1 MADPRQVLADRFS
14 HAIVRAFGEEHA
26 GVDPVVRPAQHPR
39 FGDYQANVALSLG
52 RTLGMAPREV
62 AQRIVEHLDVADLAD
77 PPEIAGPG
85 FVNLRLRPEFLA
97 AEAARLAADPRLGVA
112 PSQVTE
118 TVVVDYSSPNVA
130 RELHVG
136 HLRSTIIGDALVRIL
151 ESLGACVIRQNHL
164 GDWGTQFGVL
174 IEHLIETGQAAALT
188 GGDRSAPLDLNERYR
203 EGVVRFKTDP
213 EFAARARTRVVALQS
228 GDPETLAIWRSL
240 VEASARNFQEV
251 YRRLGVTLT
260 PADIRGESF
269 YNPMLETVVDD
280 LQKAGLAR
288 ENRGALCVF
297 PPGFQARD
305 GEPLPLIIRKS
316 DGGFPYAATDLAGIR
331 FRVEELGASRIVYV
345 VDARQ
350 AQHFAMVF
358 ATAEM
363 AGWLDGARAE
373 HVAFGTILGEDG
385 RPFRT
390 RSGETPRLMDL
401 LDEAVRRAADVV
413 AAKSPDLPPEEAQR
427 VAEVVGIG
435 AVKYAD
441 LANDRTRDYV
451 FSWERMLAMD
461 GNTAPYLQY
470 AYARAR
476 SILRKAEANGD
487 GTLSVE
493 EAGGGETVA
502 GGAAELVV
510 GHPAE
515 LVVGHPAERAL
526 VLQLLGF
533 GEVVAS
539 AAETL
544 EPHRIAV
551 HLFDTATAFSSF
563 FEQCPVLAA
572 PSVQERRSRL
582 ILCGLTARV
591 LRQGLSLLGI
601 EVLEKM

>member
-1 MADPRQVLADRFS
+1 MADPRHLLADRFS
-14 HAIVRAFGEEHA
+14 HALTAAFGEEYA
-26 GVDPVVRPAQHPR
+26 GVDPVIRPAQQAR
-39 FGDYQANVALSLG
+39 FGDYQANVALGLPK
-52 RTLGMAPREV
+52 RLGMAPRQIAE
-62 AQRIVEHLDVADLAD
+62 RIVAHLAVDDVCE

-85 FVNLRLRPEFLA
+85 YVNLRLRPEFLA
-97 AEAARLAADPRLGVA
+97 AEAAALAADDRLGV
-112 PSQVTE
+112 PRLPPD

-130 RELHVG
+130 KEMHVG

-151 ESLGACVIRQNHL
+151 GHLGNHVVRQNHI

-174 IEHLIETGQAAALT
+174 IEHLVESGLAGPLLESGPEAGIDLTAAYRA
-188 GGDRSAPLDLNERYR
+188 GVARFDADPAFAER
-203 EGVVRFKTDP
+203 
-213 EFAARARTRVVALQS
+213 ARARVVALQS
-228 GDPETLAIWRSL
+228 GDAGTLAVWRQL
-240 VEASARNFQEV
+240 VDASARHFGAV

-260 PADIRGESF
+260 PDDIRGESF
-269 YNPMLETVVDD
+269 YNPMLAEVVAG
-280 LQKAGLAR
+280 LEQAGLAR
-288 ENRGALCVF
+288 ENRGAICTF

-305 GEPLPLIIRKS
+305 GEPLPLIVRKS
-316 DGGFPYAATDLAGIR
+316 DGGFPYAATDLAAIR
-331 FRVEELGASRIVYV
+331 FRVNELGARRIAYV

-363 AGWLDGARAE
+363 AGWLGRGVRAE

-385 RPFRT
+385 RPFKT
-390 RSGETPRLMDL
+390 RSGETPRLADL

-413 AAKSPDLPPEEAQR
+413 AVKSPGLPAVEAAR

-476 SILRKAEANGD
+476 SILRKGAEAGA
-487 GTLSVE
+487 VP
-493 EAGGGETVA
+493 
-502 GGAAELVV
+502 AAEVVV
-510 GHPAE
+510 GHP
-515 LVVGHPAERAL
+515 VERSL

-533 GEVVAS
+533 GDAVAA

-551 HLFDTATAFSSF
+551 HLFETATVFSSF

-572 PSVQERRSRL
+572 PTPQDRGSRL
-582 ILCGLTARV
+582 LLCDTSSRV
-591 LRQGLSLLGI
+591 LAQGLGLLGI

>member
-1 MADPRQVLADRFS
+1 MADPKQLLADRFS
-14 HAIVRAFGEEHA
+14 HAIVEAFGEEHA
-26 GVDPVVRPAQHPR
+26 GVDPLIRPAQHAR
-39 FGDYQANVALSLG
+39 FGDYQANVALGLG

-62 AQRIVEHLDVADLAD
+62 AHRIVEHLDVADLCD

-85 FVNLRLRPEFLA
+85 FVNLRLRSAFLA
-97 AEAARLAADPRLGVA
+97 AEAARLASDPRLGVA
-112 PSQVTE
+112 PSPAPA
-118 TVVVDYSSPNVA
+118 TVVVDYSAPNVA
-130 RELHVG
+130 KEMHVG

-151 ESLGACVIRQNHL
+151 ESLGDRVIRQNHI

-174 IEHLIETGQAAALT
+174 IEHLLETGRAAELLEADAA
-188 GGDRSAPLDLNERYR
+188 GGLDLTTLYR
-203 EGVVRFKTDP
+203 EGVARFESDP
-213 EFAARARTRVVALQS
+213 GFATRARARVVALQG
-228 GDPETLAIWRSL
+228 GDPETLAIWERL
-240 VEASARNFQEV
+240 VDTSARQFEQV

-260 PADIRGESF
+260 AAHTRGESF
-269 YNPMLETVVDD
+269 YNPMLEAVVED
-280 LQKAGLAR
+280 LERAGLAR

-305 GEPLPLIIRKS
+305 GEPLPLIVRKS
-316 DGGFPYAATDLAGIR
+316 DGGYPYAATDLAAIR
-331 FRVEELGASRIVYV
+331 FRVEELGAGRIAYV

-363 AGWLDGARAE
+363 AGWLDGARAT

-385 RPFRT
+385 RPFKT
-390 RSGETPRLMDL
+390 RSGETPRLVDL
-401 LDEAVRRAADVV
+401 LDEAVRRAAEVV
-413 AAKSPDLPPEEAQR
+413 AAKSPDLGPEEARR

-435 AVKYAD
+435 AVKFAD

-476 SILRKAEANGD
+476 SILRKAQEVD
-487 GTLSVE
+487 GVA
-493 EAGGGETVA
+493 AGA
-502 GGAAELVV
+502 GAEVGRIVV
-510 GHPAE
+510 GHP
-515 LVVGHPAERAL
+515 VERSL

-551 HLFDTATAFSSF
+551 YLFETATVFSSF

-572 PSVQERRSRL
+572 PTAEERRSRL
-582 ILCGLTARV
+582 VLCDLTSRV

>member
-1 MADPRQVLADRFS
+1 MADPKQLLADRFS

-26 GVDPVVRPAQHPR
+26 GVDPVIRPAQHPR

-62 AQRIVEHLDVADLAD
+62 AERIVEHLDLSGLAD
-77 PPEIAGPG
+77 PPEVAGPG

-97 AEAARLAADPRLGVA
+97 REAARLAADPRLGVE
-112 PSQVTE
+112 PSRAAE
-118 TVVVDYSSPNVA
+118 TVVVDYSGPNVA
-130 RELHVG
+130 KEMHVG
-136 HLRSTIIGDALVRIL
+136 HLRSTIIGDAIARIL
-151 ESLGACVIRQNHL
+151 EFLGDRVIRQNHL

-174 IEHLIETGQAAALT
+174 IEYLVETGRAGGLLESGAGT
-188 GGDRSAPLDLNERYR
+188 GLDLTALYR
-203 EGVVRFKTDP
+203 EGVARFESDP
-213 EFAARARTRVVALQS
+213 GFAGRARARVVALQG
-228 GDPETLAIWRSL
+228 GDPETLAVWRCL
-240 VEASARNFQEV
+240 VETSARHFEAV
-251 YRRLGVTLT
+251 YQRLGVTLT
-260 PADIRGESF
+260 PADTRGESF
-269 YNPMLETVVDD
+269 YNPMLDAVVGD
-280 LQKAGLAR
+280 LERAGLVR
-288 ENRGALCVF
+288 ENRRALCVL

-305 GEPLPLIIRKS
+305 GEPLPLIVRKS
-316 DGGFPYAATDLAGIR
+316 DGGYPYAATDLAAIR
-331 FRVEELGASRIVYV
+331 YRVTELGANRIAYV

-350 AQHFAMVF
+350 TQHFAMVF
-358 ATAEM
+358 ATARM

-373 HVAFGTILGEDG
+373 HVVFGAVLGDDG
-385 RPFRT
+385 RPFKT
-390 RSGETPRLMDL
+390 RSGEMPRLADL

-413 AAKSPDLPPEEAQR
+413 AVKSPDLSPEEAQR

-435 AVKYAD
+435 AVKFAD

-476 SILRKAEANGD
+476 SILRKAEQDGDDAAALAAN
-487 GTLSVE
+487 
-493 EAGGGETVA
+493 AQII
-502 GGAAELVV
+502 
-510 GHPAE
+510 
-515 LVVGHPAERAL
+515 VGHPAERAL

-533 GEVVAS
+533 GEVVAA

-544 EPHRIAV
+544 EPHRIAGY
-551 HLFDTATAFSSF
+551 LFDAATLFSSF

-572 PSVQERRSRL
+572 PSPGERRSRL
-582 ILCGLTARV
+582 ILCDLVARI